1 MQATLQPEVTRRRF
15 DLLQPY
21 TKRALRHEG
30 IMADAA
36 IALLTD
42 YDLRLF
48 AFLGPRGRA
57 DIRRHFP
64 SPQDGEAIPS
74 ANGVSLPASRS

>member
-1 MQATLQPEVTRRRF
+1 MPDIGSPALSGRRY

-21 TKRALRHEG
+21 TRKALSRKG
-30 IMADAA
+30 IVADPA

-42 YDLRLF
+42 RDLRLL

-64 SPQDGEAIPS
+64 SPPSGEAVQS
-74 ANGVSLPASRS
+74 ANGGSELASHD

>member
-1 MQATLQPEVTRRRF
+1 MQDTFQPEVTRCRF
-15 DLLQPY
+15 DLLRPY
-21 TKRALRHEG
+21 TKRALRRKR
-30 IMADAA
+30 ILADAA

-42 YDLRLF
+42 YDLRLL

-64 SPQDGEAIPS
+64 SPPSGEAVQS
-74 ANGVSLPASRS
+74 ANGGSELASHD